1 MKRSTLYEW
10 QTIDYIG
17 TFLCVLITVAFIVWA
32 LTPGAMKYYELE
44 PAKEPQLYT
53 VHFDGIDYQDLSQIY
68 SGRHSC
74 AYQTKSGKR
83 IEFYGSFYEVEQ

>member
-1 MKRSTLYEW
+1 MKVSIYTLFW
-10 QTIDYIG
+10 SLIATSCLTI
-17 TFLCVLITVAFIVWA
+17 FLWA
-32 LTPGAMKYYELE
+32 MVDEFWPT

-53 VHFDGIDYQDLSQIY
+53 VHFDGIDYQDLKQIY

-74 AYQTKSGKR
+74 AYRTKAGKR

>member
-1 MKRSTLYEW
+1 MKSEFIWCL
-10 QTIDYIG
+10 
-17 TFLCVLITVAFIVWA
+17 AFAA
-32 LTPGAMKYYELE
+32 LLGLALGVS
-44 PAKEPQLYT
+44 ANHLKESRKQPQLYT
-53 VHFDGIDYQDLSQIY
+53 LHFDGIDYQDLSQIY

>member
-1 MKRSTLYEW
+1 MKVSIDTLFWLLISTACL
-10 QTIDYIG
+10 
-17 TFLCVLITVAFIVWA
+17 TVFICALVGDVW
-32 LTPGAMKYYELE
+32 LTPS
-44 PAKEPQLYT
+44 KEPQLYT

-74 AYQTKSGKR
+74 AYRTKAGKR

>member
-1 MKRSTLYEW
+1 MKSEFIWCL
-10 QTIDYIG
+10 
-17 TFLCVLITVAFIVWA
+17 AFAA
-32 LTPGAMKYYELE
+32 LLGLALGVSANHLKESR
-44 PAKEPQLYT
+44 KEPQLYT
-53 VHFDGIDYQDLSQIY
+53 LHFDGIDYQDLSQIY